1 MFKQS
6 FSVLN
11 QSSVSEDKLDY
22 CTTAIANTVT
32 LFSWIMIYFVHYF
45 GMVILYCILIEG
57 EPKMYFA
64 YVTIRDNSG
73 AGDNSNCF
81 LSLNDT

>member
-32 LFSWIMIYFVHYF
+32 LFSWIMIYFVHCF
-45 GMVILYCILIEG
+45 GMVIVYIKRER

-73 AGDNSNCF
+73 AGDNKSVFF
-81 LSLNDT
+81 L